1 MTGDVG
7 APSQMVRGLCYYV
20 QREVYKPPVRGGVPD
35 APPSVDGRRR
45 FRADTFP
52 LTP

>member
-20 QREVYKPPVRGGVPD
+20 KREVYKPPVRGGVPD
-35 APPSVDGRRR
+35 APSSDDGHRRLHVD
-45 FRADTFP
+45 TYP